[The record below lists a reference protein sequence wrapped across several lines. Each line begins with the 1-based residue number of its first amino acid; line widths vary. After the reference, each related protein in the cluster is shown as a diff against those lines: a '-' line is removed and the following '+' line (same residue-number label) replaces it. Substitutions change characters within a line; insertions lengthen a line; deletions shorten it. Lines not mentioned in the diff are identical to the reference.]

1 MKKNRMMIQWAAL
14 LLALAMALSLAACG
28 AAEAPKTEEPQIAD
42 ALALLNT
49 VWESYAEEER
59 FPAAGGDF
67 ANEENSNMA
76 GPGKF
81 GLEDRQS
88 LDSVLALPESAADM
102 VDGAASLMHMM
113 NANTFTCGAFHIK
126 EGADAQALA
135 DALKENIAGR
145 QWICGF
151 PDKLIILK
159 VSDYIVS
166 AFGNEEII
174 QSFKEKTEA
183 AYPTAELLYEEAIA

>member
-14 LLALAMALSLAACG
+14 LLAFAMALSLAACG